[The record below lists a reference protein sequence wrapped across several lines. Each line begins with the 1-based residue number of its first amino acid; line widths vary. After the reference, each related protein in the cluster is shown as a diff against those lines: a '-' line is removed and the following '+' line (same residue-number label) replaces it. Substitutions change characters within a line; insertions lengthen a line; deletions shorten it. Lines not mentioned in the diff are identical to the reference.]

1 MIAVDT
7 SPPDYGLDPFS
18 RLSHA
23 LIRRGAKD
31 DLDPFFLPGVLNES
45 GQPVAIR
52 ACFYYAIAMTP
63 KNVVLFDNWGEGGMC
78 KLAPNEMRAVWSTE
92 EVLAAVG
99 LTEEELRSGSSPLP
113 ETFELPAPHEIL
125 DDLNPSTKVKESLE
139 DPPSFDGYVG
149 RVSLRKLLTT
159 DMGLFS
165 MWLDQAPDEVV
176 ERMAQVL
183 EKKNKLGP
191 RPG

>member
-1 MIAVDT
+1 MDT
-7 SPPDYGLDPFS
+7 TPPDYGLDPLS

-31 DLDPFFLPGVLNES
+31 DLDPYFLSAELAQS
-45 GQPVAIR
+45 GQPVSVR

-78 KLAPNEMRAVWSTE
+78 KLAPHEMRAVWSTE

-99 LTEEELRSGSSPLP
+99 LTEEELRTGSAPLP
-113 ETFELPAPHEIL
+113 ATFDLPAPYEIM
-125 DDLNPSTKVKESLE
+125 DDINPSEKMKESL
-139 DPPSFDGYVG
+139 DDAPSFEGYAG
-149 RVSLRKLLTT
+149 RVSMRKLLAT
-159 DMGLFS
+159 DMGLFGI
-165 MWLDQAPDEVV
+165 WLEQAPDDVI
-176 ERMAQVL
+176 ERLGQVL
-183 EKKNKLGP
+183 NKKKKLGP